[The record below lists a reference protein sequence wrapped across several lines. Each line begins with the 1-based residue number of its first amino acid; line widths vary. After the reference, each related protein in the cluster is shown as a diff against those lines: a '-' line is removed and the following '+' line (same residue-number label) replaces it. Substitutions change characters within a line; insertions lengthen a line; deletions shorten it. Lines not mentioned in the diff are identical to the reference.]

1 MNRTTTGFF
10 GLQPTGQRV
19 AFILDMSGSMEGARW
34 QACSRALAQTLQT
47 LHSDAT
53 FFVVLYSTELAEPPG
68 QSGWRPATFTDI
80 AATLEWIARTHP
92 SGGTNPRPA
101 FERVFALAERPSC
114 ILFLTD
120 GQFSG
125 FDAAVCSQLQG
136 ERTTS
141 RGSFWKSLASL
152 WPGTRASPT
161 INTVTLDDDASAPVL
176 REIAA
181 QSGGKYVHASST

>member
-10 GLQPTGQRV
+10 GLQATGQRV

-47 LHSDAT
+47 LQSDAA

-68 QSGWRPATFTDI
+68 QSGWRRATFANV
-80 AATLEWIARTHP
+80 AATLEWITSMHP
-92 SGGTNPRPA
+92 SGGTEPRPA
-101 FERVFALAERPSC
+101 FERVFGLAERPSC
-114 ILFLTD
+114 IFFLTD

-125 FDAAVCSQLQG
+125 LGADVCSQLQG
-136 ERTTS
+136 ESTTS
-141 RGSFWKSLASL
+141 RGSPWKALASL
-152 WPGTRASPT
+152 WPGTRANPT
-161 INTVTLDDDASAPVL
+161 INTVTLDVDASAPVL
-176 REIAA
+176 KEMAA